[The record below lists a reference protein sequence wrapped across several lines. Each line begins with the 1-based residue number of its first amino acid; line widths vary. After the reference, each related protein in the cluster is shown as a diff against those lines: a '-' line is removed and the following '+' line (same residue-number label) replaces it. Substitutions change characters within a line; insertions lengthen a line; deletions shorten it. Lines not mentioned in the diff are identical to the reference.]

1 MTGTPLVI
9 NVENRPLLTTPGSKK
24 IKKTFSV
31 NFSEHKNHCIYI
43 RPTLNVFLLET
54 THKV

>member
-1 MTGTPLVI
+1 MTGNLLVI